1 VGVGDRIRF
10 FIEYLGVRSFYG
22 LLGRFPR
29 SLGLV
34 VGRSLG
40 ILVGTVSRKRYHVAD
55 QNVTSAFANK
65 TPSQRAALI
74 RDVWSDLGAGLY
86 EFARLGRLSKDQF
99 RNEVRVVGEDHLRAA
114 HARGKGVVLVTGHL
128 GNWEYAS
135 WAAALTGLP
144 IMAVARRMKNPWVNH
159 WITALRAR
167 SGCNVIMHKN
177 AVRESVRQLREGGVV
192 GLLFDQRIT
201 AGGLQVPFFGRPA
214 HTTGMPALLALRM
227 ECPIVPLRSWRENGR
242 ITVEFLPP
250 LEIEPGPATP
260 ERVEAVT
267 RQLNDMLERWIKERP
282 SQWLWIHNRWK
293 P

>member
-1 VGVGDRIRF
+1 
-10 FIEYLGVRSFYG
+10 
-22 LLGRFPR
+22 
-29 SLGLV
+29 
-34 VGRSLG
+34 
-40 ILVGTVSRKRYHVAD
+40 
-55 QNVTSAFANK
+55 
-65 TPSQRAALI
+65 
-74 RDVWSDLGAGLY
+74 
-86 EFARLGRLSKDQF
+86 
-99 RNEVRVVGEDHLRAA
+99 
-114 HARGKGVVLVTGHL
+114 
-128 GNWEYAS
+128 
-135 WAAALTGLP
+135 
-144 IMAVARRMKNPWVNH
+144 
-159 WITALRAR
+159 
-167 SGCNVIMHKN
+167 
-177 AVRESVRQLREGGVV
+177 VREVWW